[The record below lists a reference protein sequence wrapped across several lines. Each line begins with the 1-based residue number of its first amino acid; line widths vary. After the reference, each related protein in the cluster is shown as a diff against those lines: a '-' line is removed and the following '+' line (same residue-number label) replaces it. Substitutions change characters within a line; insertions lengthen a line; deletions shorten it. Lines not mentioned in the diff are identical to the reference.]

1 MGAGR
6 GRTPGGGLS
15 SRVVT
20 FSIVARQGT
29 ALGVA
34 VASKF
39 LSVGALVPAA
49 EVGVGALATQAW
61 ANLAYRPQGLAM
73 LRSGASPGE
82 AVAALLAADERRAH
96 RQVGVVGPDGR
107 AETYTGEECLPWA
120 GGLAGDGYA
129 VQGNILTGPEVV
141 RDMADAWLS
150 SAGLPLADRLVAAL
164 AAGDAAGGDARGRQS
179 AALYVVDPGR
189 GVGGWGDLAYDLRVD
204 DHPDPV
210 AELRRLLAVHEVLHG
225 TPDPAE
231 LLPLEGELAEEVR
244 QLLAVVGYDSLD
256 RWAGVENLE
265 GRLVEGKVDPL
276 VLAHLRTTAE
286 ARRAAG

>member
-1 MGAGR
+1 M
-6 GRTPGGGLS
+6 
-15 SRVVT
+15 
-20 FSIVARQGT
+20 ARQGT
-29 ALGVA
+29 AFGVA

-73 LRSGASPGE
+73 LRSGASAGE

-96 RQVGVVGPDGR
+96 RQVGVVGPDGW

-179 AALYVVDPGR
+179 AGLYVVDPGR

-231 LLPLEGELAEEVR
+231 LLPVEGELAEEIGR
-244 QLLAVVGYDSLD
+244 LLAVLGYDSLD

-265 GRLVEGKVDPL
+265 GRLVEGKADPL